1 MPWKDGKGYSAC
13 SYEQDVFRKIIPSA
27 TRFRFFFLPQGWAM
41 TDEQSLITE
50 GNQKGD
56 LIPGEDFMGGRYCTV
71 LSVLSG
77 YKEWGEYK
85 S

>member
-1 MPWKDGKGYSAC
+1 
-13 SYEQDVFRKIIPSA
+13 
-27 TRFRFFFLPQGWAM
+27 M